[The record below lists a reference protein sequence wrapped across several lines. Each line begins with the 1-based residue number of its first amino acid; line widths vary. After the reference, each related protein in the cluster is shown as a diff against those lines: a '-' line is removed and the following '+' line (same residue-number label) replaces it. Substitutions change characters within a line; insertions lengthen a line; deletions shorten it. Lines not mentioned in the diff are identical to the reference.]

1 VKLKKGKLFNSL
13 SIGIASVWFA
23 AHCGPG
29 FASGTQELFYFVRH
43 GWFGVFMPALSMTLV
58 GIGIWFMLEHS
69 RLSQKYSYRD
79 IYDKATVPADFV
91 LGKIYDIITFLTLM
105 LAPAACLAAGG
116 VLIHQYLG
124 WSDFVGRTVMLLL
137 TVVTVIFGAKV
148 VRVTG
153 TALTV
158 AMIALIIM
166 ICGVGI
172 TRNWDVI
179 ANQISNRVMYTDYAT
194 AFKGGLTYFAF
205 QVGVWTVACSAAVGI
220 RYKQESKGATIIGIV
235 LNSLMLMGVCTLM
248 LGGMPTVATD
258 PNASLLP
265 TVYIVKLLNV
275 PFFNVVYPILL
286 FLALISTLVGFV
298 LVLQTRLRQAVLKK
312 MENDKL
318 KNTIISGGFL
328 IIVWAI
334 SQFGLIAIISK
345 GYTYTGYITIVIWL
359 LPMLVFGIKNLI
371 KYRKLEKQ
379 GELPPGMDNRVEAE
393 QAS

>member
-1 VKLKKGKLFNSL
+1 MKLKKGKLFNSL
-13 SIGIASVWFA
+13 SIGIASVWFS

-43 GWFGVFMPALSMTLV
+43 GWLGVFMPALSMTLV
-58 GIGIWFMLEHS
+58 GIGIWFMLEHC
-69 RLSQKYSYRD
+69 RLNQKYSYRD

-116 VLIHQYLG
+116 VLLHQYLG
-124 WSDFVGRTVMLLL
+124 LSDFAGRTVMLVL

-158 AMIALIIM
+158 AMIASIVI

-172 TRNWDVI
+172 ARNWDVI
-179 ANQISNRVMYTDYAT
+179 ANQISNRVMYTDYST

-220 RYKQESKGATIIGIV
+220 RYKQESKGAAIFGII
-235 LNSLMLMGVCTLM
+235 LNSLMLMGVCTLL

-258 PNASLLP
+258 PNAKLLP
-265 TVYIVKLLNV
+265 TVYIIKLLNV
-275 PFFNVVYPILL
+275 PFFNIAYPILL
-286 FLALISTLVGFV
+286 FLALITTLVGFV
-298 LVLQTRLRQAVLKK
+298 LVLQTRLRQVVLKK

-345 GYTYTGYITIVIWL
+345 GYTYTGYITVVIWL
-359 LPMLVFGIKNLI
+359 LPMLVLGIKNLI

-379 GELPPGMDNRVEAE
+379 GQLPPGMDNRAEAE